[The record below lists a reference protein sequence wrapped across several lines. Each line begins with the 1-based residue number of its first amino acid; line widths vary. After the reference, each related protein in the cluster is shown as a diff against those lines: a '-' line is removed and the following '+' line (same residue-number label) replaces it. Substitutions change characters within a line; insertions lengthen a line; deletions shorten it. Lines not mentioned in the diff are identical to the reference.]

1 MGSAVWWRFLVVGTS
16 LALIGTVV
24 GEPFLS
30 ATMLTCALAA
40 IVAVIQGVRRW
51 RTDEPRPWVLIAVT
65 IGLYLTGG
73 IAREISARLA
83 DLIDLCGYTTAILG
97 VYLLG
102 RRRARDRDPTNLV
115 DSLIV
120 MGGLA
125 IVIWTF
131 VMVPHLRDGS
141 VAGSTKVVDVCFSVL
156 SLCLGGMI
164 VRLALGPGAKNQS
177 YYLFVLAMAGSFSI
191 EVLFLLDARGW
202 AEGIVGPALDIL
214 PQVSFVALGAAALH
228 PTMRAL
234 TARSTV
240 PVARMTVGR
249 MAVMTL
255 AVLAPPGALLL
266 KLGSADDRLYGNG
279 LIAGWALI
287 TGLVMVRMAGLVLA
301 RERMEAIEQTRSRT
315 VARLVSATDRDQMHA
330 IALTGMRELIGP
342 AAVRLR
348 VSLSHRTD
356 AGWVVVAADGHR
368 ASDMLG
374 LTVPETFEGVADS
387 PDPMVHAGIMSRV
400 VDGDGPATV
409 VTVPIV
415 SANEVSGMLVCR
427 LEGDLHP
434 SVVDALGALATDV
447 SRALETAALTEDLHR
462 RRSQHRFQALVE
474 HSSDM
479 IVVLDHDARVTYSS
493 PSALSLLGYPPD
505 ELAGMDLRRLVH
517 VSDLRILE
525 ELVGLMVGGGRVPHM
540 IELRVRAADNEW
552 KTLEV
557 TLTDLRDDPDVDG
570 YVVNAH
576 DVSGRKA
583 LEHDLRYRALHD
595 DLTGMAN
602 RVLLRE
608 RVDHALALRHAPG
621 MVTAILFLDL
631 DDFKSVNDG
640 LGHEL
645 GDAVLR
651 SVAERL
657 GTLARAGDT
666 AARLGGDEFAMLLE
680 NTHGLDGAM
689 LVARRLLAALLEPIE
704 VHGQELAIS
713 ASVGIALSD
722 GAVDNSEE
730 LLRNADVAMYHA
742 KRAGKGRVR
751 VFEESMYLDA
761 FERLELKGHLGRAL
775 EGGELSLHYQPL
787 VSLRSGSITGFEALL
802 RWDHPERGGVSPASF
817 IPIAEEIGLIVPI
830 GSWVLHEALGQLA
843 RWRARTRRNLTMSIN
858 VSPRQLEEDGIV
870 EEVSAALVEAGV
882 DPGCVTLE
890 LTESEVLEEGASR
903 QKLEELRR
911 LGVNIAADDFGSG
924 FASYV
929 ALQQLPFTT
938 VKIDRSL
945 IDGLDGPQGKA
956 LAQVRSIVEMAHAT
970 ELIVVAEGIEREAQR
985 AVLADLGCDLG
996 QGYLLGRP
1004 APPLKIEE
1012 LLLAGGGPRV
1022 AVREAAV
1029 AGPEPSGVAGL
1040 AGG

>member
-1 MGSAVWWRFLVVGTS
+1 MGSAVWRRFLAVGIV
-16 LALIGTVV
+16 LAVIGTIAGDPV
-24 GEPFLS
+24 LS
-30 ATMLTCALAA
+30 ATMLACGLMA
-40 IVAVIQGVRRW
+40 IVGIVQGVRRW
-51 RTDEPRPWVLIAVT
+51 HTLEPVPWLLIALT
-65 IGLYLTGG
+65 IGLYLVSGATREV
-73 IAREISARLA
+73 ARVPA
-83 DLIDLCGYTTAILG
+83 DLIDLGAYTASILG

-102 RRRARDRDPTNLV
+102 RRRAHDRDPTNLV

-125 IVIWTF
+125 TVIWTF
-131 VMVPHLRDGS
+131 VMTPHLLDSS

-164 VRLALGPGAKNQS
+164 VRLALGPGAKNHS
-177 YYLFVLAMAGSFSI
+177 YYLFVLAMAGSFSL
-191 EVLFLLDARGW
+191 EVLFILDTSGSAG
-202 AEGIVGPALDIL
+202 AVVDTAKALL

-240 PVARMTVGR
+240 AVGRMTVGR
-249 MAVMTL
+249 LLVMTL
-255 AVLAPPGALLL
+255 AVLAPPVALLF
-266 KLGSADDRLYGNG
+266 KLGGSDDRLYGTG
-279 LIAGWALI
+279 LITGWALI

-301 RERMEAIEQTRSRT
+301 RERMEAIEHTRSRT

-330 IALTGMRELIGP
+330 VALAGMQELIGP

-348 VSLSHRTD
+348 VSVSHRVD
-356 AGWVVVAADGHR
+356 DGWVVVAADGYR
-368 ASDMLG
+368 ASDVLG
-374 LTVPETFEGVADS
+374 ATVPETLAGVADS
-387 PDPMVHAGIMSRV
+387 QAPMVHAGMTSNAL
-400 VDGDGPATV
+400 DDDGPATV

-434 SVVDALGALATDV
+434 NVVDALGALATDV
-447 SRALETAALTEDLHR
+447 SRALETAALTADLHR

-479 IVVLDHDARVTYSS
+479 IVVLDHDARVTYGS
-493 PSALSLLGYPPD
+493 PSAVSLLGYPLD
-505 ELAGMDLRRLVH
+505 ELEGMDLRRLVH
-517 VSDLRILE
+517 VNDVRVLE
-525 ELVGLMVGGGRVPHM
+525 ELVGLVVIGGRAPHL
-540 IELRVRAADNEW
+540 IEIRVRAADNEW

-576 DVSGRKA
+576 DVTGRKA

-621 MVTAILFLDL
+621 TVTAILFLDL

-645 GDAVLR
+645 GDKVLR
-651 SVAERL
+651 SVAHRL
-657 GTLARAGDT
+657 AMLARVGDT

-680 NTHGLDGAM
+680 NTHGVDDAM
-689 LVARRLLAALLEPIE
+689 SVARRLLAALLEPIE

-722 GAVDNSEE
+722 GSVNSSEE

-751 VFEESMYLDA
+751 VFEESMYIDA

-787 VSLRSGSITGFEALL
+787 VSLRSGGGILGFEALL

-843 RWRARTRRNLTMSIN
+843 RWRARTGRDLTMSIN

-870 EEVSAALVEAGV
+870 EEVGAALIEAGV
-882 DPGCVTLE
+882 DPSCVTLE

-911 LGVNIAADDFGSG
+911 LGVSIAADDFGSG

-970 ELIVVAEGIEREAQR
+970 DLVVVAEGIEREAQR
-985 AVLADLGCDLG
+985 AVLAELGCDIG

-1004 APPLKIEE
+1004 APPAKIEE
-1012 LLLAGGGPRV
+1012 LLL
-1022 AVREAAV
+1022 
-1029 AGPEPSGVAGL
+1029 L
-1040 AGG
+1040 AGDELAGDELAVDAGRN